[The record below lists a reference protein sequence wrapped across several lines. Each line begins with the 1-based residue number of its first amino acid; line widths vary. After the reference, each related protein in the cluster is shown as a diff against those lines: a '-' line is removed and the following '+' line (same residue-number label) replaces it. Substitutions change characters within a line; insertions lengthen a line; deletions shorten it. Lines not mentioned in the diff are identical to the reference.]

1 MPGESGAVT
10 VPAGVSQGRAAHV
23 SREEG
28 HLWPLPGR
36 RRACPLHRSPRCSPL
51 SQARG
56 SWVWQ
61 GLHLPGGWHGVLL
74 GSERSPEHICRPP
87 GPRVRPTGGR
97 FAGFCE
103 DLSGPCPV
111 PPVTVLPGILGPCR
125 VLADPVAAAQHGA
138 GTRKSFKGPGCWGAD
153 GTGPRFPTELSVS
166 IGASSSGRRTPKT
179 GLIEA

>member
-1 MPGESGAVT
+1 MVCL
-10 VPAGVSQGRAAHV
+10 VSLV
-23 SREEG
+23 
-28 HLWPLPGR
+28 
-36 RRACPLHRSPRCSPL
+36 RSL
-51 SQARG
+51 S
-56 SWVWQ
+56 
-61 GLHLPGGWHGVLL
+61 LL
-74 GSERSPEHICRPP
+74 GSLRAGQPMCPRRRGICGLFLGEGEHVPCTGVLAVHPCLRLGAHGCGRDSICQAGGTGFRSGASGPLSTSV
-87 GPRVRPTGGR
+87 GPRGLRSVPR

-111 PPVTVLPGILGPCR
+111 PPMTVLPGILGPCR